1 MTIIVNNQN
10 QLVVPPSVQ
19 RRAKIKAGD
28 RVELRISGGV
38 ITILPKLP
46 RADDE
51 YTQAQRRIV
60 DAQVAEGLSDI
71 REGRV
76 SRRFETV
83 DEMLISMKA
92 GRKPSRRKTRP
103 R

>member
-1 MTIIVNNQN
+1 
-10 QLVVPPSVQ
+10 
-19 RRAKIKAGD
+19 
-28 RVELRISGGV
+28 V

-46 RADDE
+46 KADDE

-83 DEMLISMKA
+83 DEMLISIKA